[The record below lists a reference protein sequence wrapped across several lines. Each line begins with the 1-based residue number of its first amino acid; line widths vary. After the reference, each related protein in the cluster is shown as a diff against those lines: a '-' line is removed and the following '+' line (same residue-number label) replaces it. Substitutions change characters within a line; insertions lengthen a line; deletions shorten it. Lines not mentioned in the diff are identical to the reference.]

1 MNRDIIFVFLMGFIK
16 KNRPFLLASLF
27 SGILFGLAWP
37 PLPLFFLLFI
47 AFVPLLWI
55 EDRLSGKEIMG
66 SRLKV
71 FLFTYLAFVI
81 WNALT
86 TYWLWF
92 STPGGCV
99 FAILANAAFMS
110 TVFLLY
116 HVTKKQLGRNWG
128 YLSLVAYWIS
138 YEFLHHRWELTW
150 SWLSLG
156 NAPALFPS
164 WIQWYDITG
173 VFGGSLWI
181 LLVNVLIFKAFL
193 QYRNLQAMAQENLS
207 EDMQYMKKVKSG
219 VSVGFILFILIFPV
233 IFSLIRFSRYKPAAK
248 SIEAIAVQPN
258 IDPYHEKFPG
268 TDRFIPFP
276 QQLKRL
282 IELSAEKATSKII
295 LLAWPE
301 TAIPG
306 GLDEKRLEDFDQI
319 KEIRQFMDKFPAL
332 NLLTGIDGYQ
342 LYGKEK
348 KTVTARLNE
357 NAGIYFDYFNAAIQ
371 INNFKAIEV
380 YHKSK
385 LVPGVERMP
394 YPGFFGLLADY
405 AIDLGGITGSLG
417 TQDERTVF
425 FDQDSTGFAPVICFE
440 SVFGEYVGD
449 YVKNGANVICIITND
464 GWWKKTAGHLQHLSF
479 ASLRAIETRRS
490 IVRAANTGIS
500 CFVDERGVI
509 SQKTK
514 YGEQAVIRGEI
525 TINNKITFYTKY
537 GDVIGRVMLLL
548 AIISLLLA
556 FISKR
561 TQQFFYRKNKF

>member
-1 MNRDIIFVFLMGFIK
+1 MGFIQ
-16 KNRPFLLASLF
+16 KNKPFLLASLS
-27 SGILFGLAWP
+27 SGLLLGLAWP

-55 EDRLSGKEIMG
+55 EEKLSEGEVTG
-66 SRLKV
+66 SRMKV

-81 WNALT
+81 WNAFT

-99 FAILANAAFMS
+99 FAIMANAAFMS

-116 HVTKKQLGRNWG
+116 HITKKQLGRNWG

-173 VFGGSLWI
+173 IFGGSLWI
-181 LLVNVLIFKAFL
+181 LVVNVFLFRALL
-193 QYRNLQAMAQENLS
+193 QYRKWQKLAKENT
-207 EDMQYMKKVKSG
+207 EDDIQYLKRVKTAISA
-219 VSVGFILFILIFPV
+219 GFILLLIVVPV
-233 IFSLIRFSRYKPAAK
+233 FWSLIRFNLYKP
-248 SIEAIAVQPN
+248 SGQTIEAIAVQPN

-268 TDRFIPFP
+268 TDRFIPYEL
-276 QQLKRL
+276 QVKRL
-282 IELSAEKATSKII
+282 IDLSAEKVTQNTALI
-295 LLAWPE
+295 AWPE

-306 GLDEKRLEDFDQI
+306 GMDENRLDDFGQI
-319 KEIRQFMDKFPAL
+319 KEIRRFMQTFPRL
-332 NLLTGIDGYQ
+332 NLITGIDGYQ

-371 INNFKAIEV
+371 INNQKDIAV

-394 YPGFFGLLADY
+394 YPGFFGLLAEY

-425 FDQDSTGFAPVICFE
+425 FNGDSIGFAPVICFE

-449 YVKNGANVICIITND
+449 YVKNGANVICIVTND

-479 ASLRAIETRRS
+479 ASLRAIENRRS
-490 IVRAANTGIS
+490 IVRSANTGIS

-514 YGEQAVIRGEI
+514 YGVQAVISSKI
-525 TINNKITFYTKY
+525 TINDKITFYTKY

-561 TQQFFYRKNKF
+561 TQNFFYRKNKF